1 MAAPYKQIGTRVRAD
16 RERAKAAKIK
26 AFEAVNAGLE
36 PLPVE
41 PPEWLADVKAKDAWR
56 DLFLLLPHDVV
67 RMADTVL
74 VALACRLLARLREG
88 EMSSGDAAALV
99 KVLGSL
105 GMTPDGRRRLA
116 AMQTARQPDAADR
129 FSRFV

>member
-16 RERAKAAKIK
+16 RERAKTAKNQ
-26 AFEAVNAGLE
+26 AFAAVNASLE

-41 PPEWLADVKAKDAWR
+41 PPDWIEDAKMRDAWR
-56 DLFLLLPHDVV
+56 DLILLMPQDLV

-74 VALACRLLARLREG
+74 VALACRMLVRLREDDIGAG
-88 EMSSGDAAALV
+88 EMASLV
-99 KVLGSL
+99 KVLGDL
-105 GMTPDGRRRLA
+105 GMTPGGRRRLA

>member
-1 MAAPYKQIGTRVRAD
+1 MATPYKQVGTRVRAD

-26 AFEAVNAGLE
+26 AFEAVEAGLE
-36 PLPVE
+36 PLSVE

-74 VALACRLLARLREG
+74 VALACRLLVRLRDG
-88 EMSSGDAAALV
+88 EIGSGEVSSLV

-116 AMQTARQPDAADR
+116 LMQTARQPEAADR